1 LPCPTVEKQQD
12 QLIYEGDDLFSF
24 GKITQFSIPE
34 SLLAILAVPKEM
46 GTSSA
51 SSW

>member
-1 LPCPTVEKQQD
+1 MKVM
-12 QLIYEGDDLFSF
+12 ISF

-46 GTSSA
+46 GTSSTPV
-51 SSW
+51 SSCPVLVSKQQQP